1 MTPKEKAIELVNK
14 FSPLVMTWD
23 YSNDDIREDE
33 CILIDAKKCALIAVD
48 EVIKYAQ
55 RWGDLAQ
62 DDIKEFEQV
71 KKELNEL

>member
-1 MTPKEKAIELVNK
+1 MTPKEKAIELVETYK
-14 FSPLVMTWD
+14 K
-23 YSNDDIREDE
+23 
-33 CILIDAKKCALIAVD
+33 IDAIYNNAELGNNVFAIDCAIIAVD

-62 DDIKEFEQV
+62 DDIKEFEEV